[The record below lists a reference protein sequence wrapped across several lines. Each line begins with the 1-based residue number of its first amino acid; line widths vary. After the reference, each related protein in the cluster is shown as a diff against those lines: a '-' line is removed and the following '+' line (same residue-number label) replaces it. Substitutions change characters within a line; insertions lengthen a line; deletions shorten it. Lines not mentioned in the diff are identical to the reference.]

1 MEVLYTEGGEIKVVV
16 FDATIRE
23 LHGHSAVATKHPV
36 EQGAPVTDHVKP
48 DPDTLSVDV
57 HVTNTPVVSPNV
69 DGANGE
75 VRSMSLRTEA
85 RAQAKGAKVSREGK
99 VTAAEYESKGLR
111 SAANVLQ
118 FGGSFDRVGTVY
130 EVLARLCKE
139 GVEVT
144 VVTSLRQ
151 WDAML
156 ISRVTVPREAKGSRH
171 AATFQVDFSEV
182 RFAETETVGT
192 PEPLET
198 RAERARRRGAQG
210 TEDAESE
217 EDVSLAAQL
226 LESST
231 GIGLIHQPRRSGQG
245 IFTR

>member
-1 MEVLYTEGGEIKVVV
+1 MEVLYTERGEIKAVV
-16 FDATIRE
+16 FDATVRE
-23 LHGHSAVATKHPV
+23 LHQHSATATNHPV
-36 EQGAPVTDHVKP
+36 ESGAPVTDHVKP
-48 DPDTLSVDV
+48 EPDQLSVDV
-57 HVTNTPVVSPNV
+57 HVTNTPIISPNV

-75 VRSMSLRTEA
+75 VRSMNVQTEA
-85 RAQAKGAKVSREGK
+85 RSQSKGAKVSREGN
-99 VTAAEYESKGLR
+99 VTAAEYENNRLQG
-111 SAANVLQ
+111 SAMVLQ
-118 FGGSFDRVGTVY
+118 FGGGFDRVGSVY

-139 GVEVT
+139 GVDVT

-151 WDAML
+151 WDSML
-156 ISRVTVPREAKGSRH
+156 ISRVSTPREAASRH
-171 AATFQVDFSEV
+171 AVTFQVDFQEV

-226 LESST
+226 LEGTT
-231 GIGLIHQPRRSGQG
+231 GIGLIHEPRRSGQG